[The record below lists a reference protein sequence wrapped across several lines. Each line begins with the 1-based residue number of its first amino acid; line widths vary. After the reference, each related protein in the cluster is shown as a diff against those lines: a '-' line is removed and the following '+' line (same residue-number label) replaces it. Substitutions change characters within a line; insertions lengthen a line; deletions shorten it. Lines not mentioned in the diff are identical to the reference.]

1 MHVLDTSEGGEK
13 NVMEKAFDDSF
24 VNGLREYILT
34 QPEEQHFYDFRIV
47 CNDNTEVKCH
57 KIILASQT
65 KYFEG
70 LFRQQRSDQIQLDF
84 QSDAVKTCIRYLYTE
99 DLSITGD
106 NVQDILVVANYLLIP
121 KIVRRCVSY
130 ILDNMDISNCIDIL
144 NLGDQLNMP
153 EISGEA
159 SDAIS
164 FSLGSVFEDENN
176 FKNTPLHLF
185 KSLLSNENVTL
196 KNSRKVTM
204 NMSSRKGA
212 TVMLIRRIWS
222 FRQPDK

>member
-1 MHVLDTSEGGEK
+1 MGTLKMHVLDTSEGDEK

-24 VNGLREYILT
+24 MNGLREYILT
-34 QPEEQHFYDFRIV
+34 QPEEQHFYDFQIV

-70 LFRQQRSDQIQLDF
+70 LFRQQMSDQIQLDF

-130 ILDNMDISNCIDIL
+130 ILANMDISNCIDIL

-153 EISGEA
+153 EISSEA

-164 FSLGSVFEDENN
+164 FSLGSVFEDENKL
-176 FKNTPLHLF
+176 KNTPLHLF
-185 KSLLSNENVTL
+185 KSLLY
-196 KNSRKVTM
+196 KC
-204 NMSSRKGA
+204 
-212 TVMLIRRIWS
+212 
-222 FRQPDK
+222 